1 MRCIDKIM
9 ERIRA
14 NKELSTS
21 IVGVVL
27 LKGASILI
35 AFIMTPMYLSFFKDQ
50 GILGVWYTLQSIL
63 VWILTFDFGVGNGIR
78 NKLGTAI
85 SNKDASE
92 ARKIISSGYMVFG
105 ALMVFITVLL
115 ACIVPFINWQKALN
129 TSVGSNVL
137 DKILLIT
144 LIGIALQFFFKLV
157 TSILMALRKNVVANA
172 LPIITNLLILLFL
185 LSPVSGDDE
194 EKFVLLA
201 VVYSVATILPL
212 LVSTGCLFCGPLKHI
227 RPSWKYWDTQMAKSV
242 LKVGGGFF
250 AIQLGLLVLN
260 STNQVLI
267 NLLFGGEAVVDY
279 TLYYRLYSMAAMIF
293 TLFTQPVWSEITV
306 RYAKGD
312 LQWIRKI
319 YRFMIFI
326 AEVIS
331 GGCLL
336 VTGLLPFI
344 FQMWLG
350 ENIVASRWIG
360 LIFSVWSIV
369 EVFTYAGTCIANGMT
384 KLKCQMVFTLGA
396 AVAKIPVTIACATL
410 LPDWISVVI
419 AHTIILIPL
428 MITQNVSLSRQ
439 LRSTHQSSIPS

>member
-1 MRCIDKIM
+1 
-9 ERIRA
+9 
-14 NKELSTS
+14 
-21 IVGVVL
+21 
-27 LKGASILI
+27 
-35 AFIMTPMYLSFFKDQ
+35 
-50 GILGVWYTLQSIL
+50 
-63 VWILTFDFGVGNGIR
+63 
-78 NKLGTAI
+78 
-85 SNKDASE
+85 
-92 ARKIISSGYMVFG
+92 
-105 ALMVFITVLL
+105 
-115 ACIVPFINWQKALN
+115 
-129 TSVGSNVL
+129 
-137 DKILLIT
+137 
-144 LIGIALQFFFKLV
+144 
-157 TSILMALRKNVVANA
+157 
-172 LPIITNLLILLFL
+172 
-185 LSPVSGDDE
+185 
-194 EKFVLLA
+194 
-201 VVYSVATILPL
+201 
-212 LVSTGCLFCGPLKHI
+212 
-227 RPSWKYWDTQMAKSV
+227 MAKSV

-350 ENIVASRWIG
+350 ENIVASHWIG